1 MFKNPFKVSVK
12 QSSGKRIAYRAK
24 ISGLHVKVVGRPSVY
39 SVSDLSPTGLGLSGS
54 TGMREGDVFVLSLYL
69 KGKRVATDLHAK
81 VVRAKQMFT
90 GLVFVNPDR
99 RQMDALH
106 ALVLEE
112 QKEQAEER
120 KKIRY
125 RFD

>member
-12 QSSGKRIAYRAK
+12 QSSGNRAAYRAK

-39 SVSDLSPTGLGLSGS
+39 SASDLSPTGLGLSGS

-69 KGKRVATDLHAK
+69 KGRRVAADLQAK
-81 VVRAKQMFT
+81 VVRVKSMFT
-90 GLVFVNPDR
+90 GLVFINPDR

-106 ALVLEE
+106 ALVLQE